1 MKNVAILGS
10 TGSVGSSSL
19 EVLRANKNEFKVKL
33 LVANKNHESLIK
45 QYREFRPSYIYL
57 HDKKARQELLS
68 TLDKSELGSSLI
80 TGEDELN
87 HLLSSDELDIVVA
100 AIVGIAGLN
109 SVTNA
114 VKSGK
119 HILLA
124 NKESYIVAGEI
135 LNQLSN
141 ESGATIFPI
150 DSEHSAIHQCLS
162 GIKDQKSISKLI
174 LTGSG
179 GPFLDRDINTFNEIT
194 PEEAISHPVWNM
206 GPKISVDSSTMMNK
220 CLEIIEARWLFNNK
234 NIEVLIHPEGI
245 VHSLVEFVDKSLVAQ
260 LSVPDMKIPIAYGL
274 GYPSKI
280 DSAAS
285 SVNFEIF
292 SNLSFRQPDFQK
304 FPSLNLA
311 RQCIEE
317 GGNSSIVINA
327 VNEVSVDAFLK
338 GKIGYLDIYNLI
350 SEILD
355 KTDIKVVK
363 KVEDIFEQD
372 KQSRAMAME
381 LIGTY

>member
-194 PEEAISHPVWNM
+194 PEEAISHPVWDM

-317 GGNSSIVINA
+317 GGNSPIVINA

>member
-19 EVLRANKNEFKVKL
+19 EVLRANKNEFEVKL
-33 LVANKNHESLIK
+33 LVANKNYESLIK

-135 LNQLSN
+135 LNKLSN

-285 SVNFEIF
+285 SLNFETF
-292 SNLSFRQPDFQK
+292 SNLSFRHPDFRK

-317 GGNSSIVINA
+317 GGNSPIVINA

-372 KQSRAMAME
+372 KQSREMAME

>member
-1 MKNVAILGS
+1 MKKVAILGS

-19 EVLRANKNEFKVKL
+19 EVLKANKNEFEVKL
-33 LVANKNHESLIK
+33 LVANKNYESLIK

-57 HDKKARQELLS
+57 HDKKARQELHS
-68 TLDKSELGSSLI
+68 SLDKSELGNSLI

-87 HLLSSDELDIVVA
+87 HLLSSEELDIVVA

-135 LNQLSN
+135 LNKLSN

-194 PEEAISHPVWNM
+194 PEEAISHPIWDM

-245 VHSLVEFVDKSLVAQ
+245 IHSLVEFVDKSLVAQ

-280 DSAAS
+280 DSVAS
-285 SVNFEIF
+285 SVNFETF

-317 GGNSSIVINA
+317 GGNSAIVINA

-363 KVEDIFEQD
+363 QVEDIFEQD
-372 KQSRAMAME
+372 KQSRARAME